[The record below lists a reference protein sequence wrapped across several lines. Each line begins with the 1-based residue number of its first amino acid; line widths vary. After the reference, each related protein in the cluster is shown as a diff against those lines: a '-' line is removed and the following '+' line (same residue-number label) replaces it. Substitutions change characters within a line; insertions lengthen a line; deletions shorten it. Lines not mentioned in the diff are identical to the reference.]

1 MIPFSYYGEK
11 INKPKIYM
19 GVYEVNIVNR
29 MKTQEK
35 KRTYTEKEKLTRQC
49 KASKEYVDIDIDI
62 H

>member
-1 MIPFSYYGEK
+1 
-11 INKPKIYM
+11 
-19 GVYEVNIVNR
+19 

-35 KRTYTEKEKLTRQC
+35 KRTYTDTKKEKLTRQC